1 MTRRARSLAF
11 FVALG
16 LALGSALAPAAAR
29 ADTPPSV
36 WKRAQDPAEKARW
49 SLHLE
54 VRRILSG
61 PRLSPFPSL
70 IEVELR
76 RARDL
81 LEQAHAEQ
89 SNDVVL
95 LFDLGLVYESLELHE
110 KAIAVLEPALA
121 KGGDHPAAPE
131 AWMKLA
137 LAYAKLDRPADE
149 RRAYIE
155 FLARATE
162 PDERGIALYNFA
174 ETEMRLGHLAE
185 SIRAYRDALDYSKQF
200 VRSGNTYVL
209 ALWGLAVALDRYGDL
224 TAAER
229 ESERAVQSDPYDRII
244 DDHDSVF
251 FVPSYERAWYL
262 GLGASARART
272 TPDLRLALRFAQKA
286 EAHFQEYVMRATE
299 KDRWKNLAEKK
310 LAAAKRER
318 QRLEAKVRTLP
329 RIPKRVEDEEVN

>member
-1 MTRRARSLAF
+1 MKARAWLA
-11 FVALG
+11 AAA
-16 LALGSALAPAAAR
+16 LALSALSASVSVR
-29 ADTPPSV
+29 ADTPPDV
-36 WKRAQDPAEKARW
+36 WSRARDPGERARW
-49 SLHLE
+49 ALHLE
-54 VRRILSG
+54 VRRILAG

-81 LEQAHAEQ
+81 LEQAHAAE

-95 LFDLGLVYESLELHE
+95 LFDLGLVYEALELHE

-121 KGGDHPAAPE
+121 LAKGADHPAAPE

-149 RRAYIE
+149 RRSYIE

-162 PDERGIALYNFA
+162 PDERGVALYNFA

-185 SIRAYRDALDYSKQF
+185 SIRAYREALDYSKQF

-224 TAAER
+224 SASDR
-229 ESERAVQSDPYDRII
+229 ESERAVQSDPYDHII

-262 GLGASARART
+262 GIGASARART

-286 EAHFQEYVMRATE
+286 EAHFQEYVTRATP
-299 KDRWKNLAEKK
+299 KDRWKALAEKK

-318 QRLEAKVRTLP
+318 MRLEAKVRALP
-329 RIPKRVEDEEVN
+329 RIPRRTEEEEVN